1 MTYPTDRLKTNF
13 FADLNQRVA
22 RLQAGGANII
32 RLDIGSPD
40 LPPAPHIIQALTAA
54 AQLPGVHGYQ
64 SHRGTATL
72 REAWAG
78 LYARLHGVNLDSED
92 ILPLLGS
99 KEGVFHLSLAVL
111 NPGDL
116 VLVPDPGYLT
126 YLQGAVFA
134 GAEPVMLPL
143 LPENH
148 FLPDLDSIPQQVA
161 RRARMMWLN
170 YPNNPTAA
178 VAGLDFFTRA
188 VDFCR
193 RHDILLCHD
202 AAYTQVTFDGY
213 RAPSAL
219 EVPGAAQV
227 ALELNTLSKSHNMA
241 GWRVGVAV
249 GQKTALE
256 ALLKLKSHADSGH
269 FTPVTQAAIAALN
282 GDQSWLADRNAIYQ
296 ERRDLVVAGLRAA
309 GLQPWPSKAS
319 LYVWF
324 PVPPGWDSDSFV
336 LGLLEGAHVS
346 LAPGSIFGSGGV
358 GCLRL
363 SLTQPLER
371 LQQAVDRMRE
381 WMENDGG
388 ITMSTTNSE
397 K

>member
-1 MTYPTDRLKTNF
+1 LTYPTDRLKTNF
-13 FADLNQRVA
+13 FADLNQQVA
-22 RLQAGGANII
+22 RLQTAGADII

-54 AQLPGVHGYQ
+54 AERPDVHGYQ
-64 SHRGTATL
+64 PHRGTPAL

-78 LYARLHGVNLDSED
+78 MYARLHGVNLDPD
-92 ILPLLGS
+92 WVLPLIGS

-111 NPGDL
+111 NAGDL
-116 VLVPDPGYLT
+116 VLVPDPGYPT

-143 LPENH
+143 LPGNH
-148 FLPDLDSIPQQVA
+148 FLPDLDAIPPEIA
-161 RRARMMWLN
+161 RRTRMLWLN

-178 VAGLDFFTRA
+178 VADTDFFLRA
-188 VDFCR
+188 IDFCR

-202 AAYTQVTFDGY
+202 CAYTQVTFDGY
-213 RAPSAL
+213 RAPSVM

-227 ALELNTLSKSHNMA
+227 ALEFNTLSKSHNMA
-241 GWRVGVAV
+241 GWRVGAAV
-249 GQKTALE
+249 GQKAALD
-256 ALLKLKSHADSGH
+256 ALLKIKSHADSGH
-269 FTPVTQAAIAALN
+269 FTPVTQAAIAAMT
-282 GDQSWLADRNAIYQ
+282 GDQSWLVKRNATYQ
-296 ERRDLVVAGLRAA
+296 ERRNLVVAGLRTA
-309 GLQPWPSKAS
+309 GFQPWRSQAS

-324 PVPPGWDSDSFV
+324 PVPQGWDSDSFV

-346 LAPGSIFGSGGV
+346 LAPGSIFGEEGAACV
-358 GCLRL
+358 RL

-371 LQQAVDRMRE
+371 LQQAVDRIQG
-381 WMENDGG
+381 WLQNGSG
-388 ITMSTTNSE
+388 KSISIINSG

>member
-1 MTYPTDRLKTNF
+1 LTYPTDRLKTNF

-22 RLQAGGANII
+22 HLQAGGADII

-40 LPPAPHIIQALTAA
+40 LPPAPHIIQALTSAA
-54 AQLPGVHGYQ
+54 ERSDVHGYQ
-64 SHRGTATL
+64 SHRGTPAL

-78 LYARLHGVNLDSED
+78 MYARLHGVNLDPEWV
-92 ILPLLGS
+92 LPLMGS

-116 VLVPDPGYLT
+116 VLVPDPGYPT

-143 LPENH
+143 LPDH
-148 FLPDLDSIPQQVA
+148 DFLPDLEAIPPEIA
-161 RRARMMWLN
+161 RRARLLWLN

-178 VAGLDFFTRA
+178 VADLDFFIRA
-188 VDFCR
+188 IDFCR

-213 RAPSAL
+213 RAPSL
-219 EVPGAAQV
+219 MEVPGATQV
-227 ALELNTLSKSHNMA
+227 ALEFNTLSKSYNMA
-241 GWRVGVAV
+241 GWRVGAAV
-249 GQKTALE
+249 GQKDALA
-256 ALLKLKSHADSGH
+256 ALLKIKSHADSGH
-269 FTPVTQAAIAALN
+269 FTPVTQAAIAALTN
-282 GDQSWLADRNAIYQ
+282 DQSWLVERNATYQ
-296 ERRDLVVAGLRAA
+296 ARRDLVMAGLRTA
-309 GLQPWPSKAS
+309 GFQPWPSKAS

-324 PVPPGWDSDSFV
+324 PVPQGWDSDSFV
-336 LGLLEGAHVS
+336 LGLLESAHVS
-346 LAPGSIFGSGGV
+346 LAPGSIFGLEGLTCV
-358 GCLRL
+358 RL

-371 LQQAVDRMRE
+371 LQQAVDRMRR
-381 WMENDGG
+381 WLQKHGG
-388 ITMSTTNSE
+388 KPMSTTNSG